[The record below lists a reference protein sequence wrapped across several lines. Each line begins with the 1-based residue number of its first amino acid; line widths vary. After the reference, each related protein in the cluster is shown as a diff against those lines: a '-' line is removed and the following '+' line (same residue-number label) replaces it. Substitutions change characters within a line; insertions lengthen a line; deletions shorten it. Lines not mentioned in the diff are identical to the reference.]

1 MKCESMTVL
10 EPEDENGLEQEALT
24 ATGDYTKLYLREIS
38 RTPLLSSQEELALA
52 RRAKQGDK
60 QARARLASANL
71 RLVVSIAK
79 QYYGLPLLDLIQ
91 EGNVGLMRAID
102 KFDPAKGYKFSTYAT
117 WWIRQAISRAI
128 ANHARAIRLPDHV
141 LAILRQVAE
150 AEEDYLQRY
159 GRLPSLKELSERL
172 QVSMAQIR
180 EAKEAFQM
188 MASLERPLGEEENE
202 AVRSTLGELIRD
214 EGSAP
219 QEEALQETLR
229 EEFWRAFNALTDRE
243 RKILQLRFGLQD
255 HPEHTLEEIGDLLG
269 ISRER
274 VRQIAQNAIEK
285 LRRRLSDK
293 RLAALN

>member
-1 MKCESMTVL
+1 MEYESMTVL
-10 EPEDENGLEQEALT
+10 EPQDESSLEQEAIA

-38 RTPLLSSQEELALA
+38 KTPLLSPKEELALA
-52 RRAKQGDK
+52 KRAKQGDK

-128 ANHARAIRLPDHV
+128 ANHARTIRLPDHV
-141 LAILRQVAE
+141 LAVLRQIAE
-150 AEEDYLQRY
+150 VEEDYLQQY
-159 GRLPSLKELSERL
+159 GRLPTLRELSERL
-172 QVSMAQIR
+172 RLSMTQIR
-180 EAKEAFQM
+180 EAKEAFQA
-188 MASLERPLGEEENE
+188 MASLEKPLGEEENE

-214 EGSAP
+214 EESPSEKAI
-219 QEEALQETLR
+219 QQIER
-229 EEFWRAFNALTDRE
+229 EEFWRAFNALRDRE
-243 RKILQLRFGLQD
+243 RKILQLRFGLQN
-255 HPEHTLEEIGDLLG
+255 HREHTLEEIGAILG

-285 LRRRLSDK
+285 LRRQLSDR